1 MLRPG
6 GKPHAAKVGC
16 RQGVN
21 KITEVLAICA
31 ESVTSDRTFARP
43 TLGPRTRNAFGNGS
57 AGRSEPYNLRD
68 MRLTYAIK
76 FEDFKT
82 LQAPFPTSAGK
93 NAGFKGVLVACAL
106 IALLGV
112 FCLVQGFGLPV
123 AGFLIGLGAVAA
135 TGAYFYEQR
144 SVQAKREKYEKRI
157 AQEFQ
162 RIHCRDQRIF
172 EADESGFT
180 ASCKCE
186 TVTRPWSEL
195 TSFSEIKT
203 HFAFNTKMGGQIL
216 PKSAFAS
223 EAQMT
228 EFRALA
234 TGKLNQDK
242 PATAPHFDFALRRSD
257 YREAYWLHTLKGGGW
272 RGLAKALV
280 TYSCITYGV
289 FVLWNS
295 LAANPAARFGLI
307 SGLLVPP
314 VLMLAR
320 RQRRQYL
327 GPLRVYFSEQ
337 GLHLQ
342 DPANQSRSSW
352 DQFAGYLEGD
362 RLMLLYYNTKLYRIV
377 PKRALIGQAAKFP
390 ALVEA
395 KLSPYDYRNPASP
408 VLTKVTS

>member
-1 MLRPG
+1 
-6 GKPHAAKVGC
+6 
-16 RQGVN
+16 
-21 KITEVLAICA
+21 
-31 ESVTSDRTFARP
+31 
-43 TLGPRTRNAFGNGS
+43 
-57 AGRSEPYNLRD
+57 

-82 LQAPFPTSAGK
+82 LQAPFRTFAGN
-93 NAGFKGVLVACAL
+93 NAGFRGVLVACAL

-112 FCLVQGFGLPV
+112 FCLMQGFGLPV

-144 SVQAKREKYEKRI
+144 SVQAKKEKYEKRI

-180 ASCKCE
+180 TICKCG

-242 PATAPHFDFALRRSD
+242 PATAPHFDFALRRAD
-257 YREAYWLHTLKGGGW
+257 YRQAYWLHTLKGGGW
-272 RGLAKALV
+272 RGLAKALAI
-280 TYSCITYGV
+280 YAGITYGV
-289 FVLWNS
+289 FILWNS
-295 LAANPAARFGLI
+295 LAANNPGARAGLI
-307 SGLLVPP
+307 GGLVGFP
-314 VLMLAR
+314 VLTIVR
-320 RQRRQYL
+320 KQRRQYL

-342 DPANQSRSSW
+342 DPANQARASW
-352 DQFAGYLEGD
+352 DQFVGYLEGNGV
-362 RLMLLYYNTKLYRIV
+362 MLLYYNPKLYRIV
-377 PKRALIGQAAKFP
+377 PKRALSGQAERFQT
-390 ALVEA
+390 LVKA
-395 KLSPYDYRNPASP
+395 KLSPYDYRSPAAT
-408 VLTKVTS
+408 VLMKAEG